1 MTDILFKDESFQII
15 GACFEVHNQMG
26 SGFVEPVYQ
35 ECLTIE
41 LGLRKIPFCTN
52 RELDLR
58 YKGQHLDLKYI
69 PDFICFDQ
77 IIIEIKA
84 VASLCDE
91 HRAQLL
97 NYLHATGF
105 RLGLLVNF
113 GSHPK
118 LQYERFA
125 L

>member
-1 MTDILFKDESFQII
+1 MAEILFKNESFQII
-15 GACFEVHNQMG
+15 GACFEVHNVMG
-26 SGFVEPVYQ
+26 AGFVEPVYQ
-35 ECLTIE
+35 ECLHIE
-41 LGLRKIPFCTN
+41 LGLRGTPFYAQ

-58 YKGQHLDLKYI
+58 YKDHQLEQTYI
-69 PDFICFDQ
+69 PDFVCFDQ
-77 IIIEIKA
+77 IIVEIKA
-84 VASLCDE
+84 VESICDD

-113 GSHPK
+113 ATHPK
-118 LQYERFA
+118 LQHERFA